1 VISAITLSL
10 FLFSVIGFYSTESL
24 SAAGFCIVWRLAVLP
39 VSDFA
44 AAMCQGKCKRE
55 LGRA

>member
-24 SAAGFCIVWRLAVLP
+24 SAAGFLHRLA
-39 VSDFA
+39 
-44 AAMCQGKCKRE
+44 
-55 LGRA
+55 LGCIACVGFRRRHVPGQMQT